1 MRSHDWGRRLAVR
14 CARQRADLAPLAA
27 PHPAVLERE
36 LGEIDCRT
44 PWVRTGTLLILGVD
58 ERQAEAA
65 LRVRGQ
71 RGFDLLMIPGRRFHR
86 EVRRPLVDLGASG
99 LRDAGTQEMNQ
110 RDVADLGGDP
120 ALVATAVGP
129 VIAAYVAYS
138 YDEHRVQQQ
147 VSLEPLTGSGTI
159 DGDCLPA
166 DLTTRHDQVNVHEGV
181 NRVLHIIGENIA
193 PALPK

>member
-1 MRSHDWGRRLAVR
+1 
-14 CARQRADLAPLAA
+14 
-27 PHPAVLERE
+27 
-36 LGEIDCRT
+36 
-44 PWVRTGTLLILGVD
+44 
-58 ERQAEAA
+58 
-65 LRVRGQ
+65 
-71 RGFDLLMIPGRRFHR
+71 
-86 EVRRPLVDLGASG
+86 
-99 LRDAGTQEMNQ
+99 MNQ